1 MSTLYAT
8 NALAEEVYRRLKQ
21 EIFDFYLLPHD
32 RFTETQLAER
42 YQVSRTP
49 VRDALYRLQ
58 REGYL
63 DVEFRRGWSVRAL
76 DFAQIDQ
83 LYDLRIVL
91 ESAAI
96 ERICAAPHVHPA
108 LAALREQWLVEPSQR
123 HTDMQ
128 VVADLDEQFHT
139 GLLDAAGNTEMAR
152 VHVDVTERIRIV
164 RRLDFFKS
172 ARIEHTYLEHAAILK
187 ALQARKR
194 DEALRL
200 LRSHI
205 EVSKL
210 EVRKLTISMLTGA
223 RRLHTAL

>member
-1 MSTLYAT
+1 VSTPHST
-8 NALAEEVYRRLKQ
+8 NALAEDVYRRLKQ
-21 EIFDFYLLPHD
+21 EIFDFYLLPYD
-32 RFTETQLAER
+32 RFTENQLADR

-63 DVEFRRGWSVRAL
+63 EVEFRRGWSVKPL
-76 DFAQIDQ
+76 DFTQIDQ

-91 ESAAI
+91 ECAAV
-96 ERICAAPHVHPA
+96 ERICASAEVHPE
-108 LAALREQWLVEPSQR
+108 LNILRGHWLVDKSQR

-139 GLLDAAGNTEMAR
+139 QLVAASGNQEMAR
-152 VHVDVTERIRIV
+152 VHHEVTERIRIV

-172 ARIEHTYLEHAAILK
+172 ARIEHTYLEHAAILN

-194 DEALRL
+194 DEALLL
-200 LRSHI
+200 LRSHVEI
-205 EVSKL
+205 SKL
-210 EVRKLTISMLTGA
+210 EVRKLTISMLTDA
-223 RRLHTAL
+223 RRQHQA

>member
-1 MSTLYAT
+1 MNAPHTA
-8 NALAEEVYRRLKQ
+8 NALAENVYRRLKQ
-21 EIFDFYLLPHD
+21 EIFDFYLLPYD
-32 RFTETQLAER
+32 RFTETQLADR

-63 DVEFRRGWSVRAL
+63 DVEFRRGWSVKPL
-76 DFAQIDQ
+76 DFNQIDQ

-91 ESAAI
+91 ECAAI
-96 ERICAAPHVHPA
+96 ERICASAEVQPE
-108 LAALREQWLVEPSQR
+108 LNILRENWLVERSLW

-128 VVADLDEQFHT
+128 TVADLDEQFHT
-139 GLLDAAGNTEMAR
+139 LLVAASGNLEMTR
-152 VHVDVTERIRIV
+152 VHQEVTERIRIV

-172 ARIEHTYLEHAAILK
+172 ARIEHTYLEHAAILN

-200 LRSHI
+200 LRSHVEI
-205 EVSKL
+205 SKL
-210 EVRKLTISMLTGA
+210 EVRKLTISMLGDA
-223 RRLHTAL
+223 RRQHKA